1 MAHLRLIDENEAEGP
16 LREEY
21 DAAIERAGKVFNI
34 LKAMSLNPRVLRASI
49 ELYKEIMFG
58 ESGLSRRERELLATV
73 TSAIASCEANIHNLM
88 MRMGSP
94 DFHKFVFEI
103 EVRDLAQLSDVLA
116 ALKLATGVSNVRRAS
131 IAEARGLSKLEWTAE
146 PEMEPA

>member
-1 MAHLRLIDENEAEGP
+1 MAVNQPG
-16 LREEY
+16 
-21 DAAIERAGKVFNI
+21 
-34 LKAMSLNPRVLRASI
+34 S
-49 ELYKEIMFG
+49 
-58 ESGLSRRERELLATV
+58 LATV

-116 ALKLATGVSNVRRAS
+116 ALKLAPGISDVRRAA
-131 IAEARGLSKLEWTAE
+131 IAEARGLSKMEWSAVAE
-146 PEMEPA
+146 TEPA

>member
-1 MAHLRLIDENEAEGP
+1 MAVNQPG
-16 LREEY
+16 
-21 DAAIERAGKVFNI
+21 
-34 LKAMSLNPRVLRASI
+34 S
-49 ELYKEIMFG
+49 
-58 ESGLSRRERELLATV
+58 LATV

-116 ALKLATGVSNVRRAS
+116 ALKLATGVSSVRRAA

-146 PEMEPA
+146 TETEPA